1 MSEIK
6 LQASLV
12 QQKLADLKAAL
23 ADFQAGN
30 PDSGSGQEMLDVQ
43 AKINDLNDSLNNLIQ
58 DYQQMALQH
67 TEAGRDAV
75 DSLENLERTVANM
88 IIGLK

>member
-12 QQKLADLKAAL
+12 QQKLADLNAAL

-30 PDSGSGQEMLDVQ
+30 PDSGNGQEMLDVQ
-43 AKINDLNDSLNNLIQ
+43 VKINDLNDSLSNLIQ

-67 TEAGRDAV
+67 AEASSDAV
-75 DSLENLERTVANM
+75 ESLENLERTVANM
-88 IIGLK
+88 MRALR

>member
-12 QQKLADLKAAL
+12 QQKLTDLKASL
-23 ADFQAGN
+23 ADFQADN
-30 PDSGSGQEMLDVQ
+30 PDSGSGREMLDFQV
-43 AKINDLNDSLNNLIQ
+43 KINDLNESLNNLIQ
-58 DYQQMALQH
+58 DYQRMALQH
-67 TEAGRDAV
+67 AEASSDAV

-88 IIGLK
+88 MRALR

>member
-12 QQKLADLKAAL
+12 QQKLTDLKASL
-23 ADFQAGN
+23 ADFQADN
-30 PDSGSGQEMLDVQ
+30 PDSGSGREMLDFQV
-43 AKINDLNDSLNNLIQ
+43 KINDLNESLNNLIQ
-58 DYQQMALQH
+58 DYQKMALQH
-67 TEAGRDAV
+67 VEASSDAV

-88 IIGLK
+88 MRALR

>member
-23 ADFQAGN
+23 ANFQAGN

-58 DYQQMALQH
+58 EYQQMALQH
-67 TEAGRDAV
+67 TEAGSDAV

>member
-30 PDSGSGQEMLDVQ
+30 PDSGGGREMLDVQ

-67 TEAGRDAV
+67 AEASTDVV